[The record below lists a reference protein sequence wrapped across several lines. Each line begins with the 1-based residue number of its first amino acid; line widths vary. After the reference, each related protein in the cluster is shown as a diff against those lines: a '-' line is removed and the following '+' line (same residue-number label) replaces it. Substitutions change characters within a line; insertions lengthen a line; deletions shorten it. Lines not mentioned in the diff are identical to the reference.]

1 MSATSF
7 DALATLMRQRNQ
19 AGLPPYRLVLGD
31 EDRLSAEVLRNQLQ
45 ALGQA
50 VDERADKQVLKTLWI
65 DYCAALSNTE
75 RTALL
80 RQAVDAQEVTPGL
93 RDMARLTAAG
103 YFNHIFTTDVSS
115 LPEQALQD
123 AGLRDGEDYVVLRR
137 GGLMDDGAIIEQFSH
152 DSPRVKLVKLHGD
165 VTLQTASLTWQELF
179 DFGPLFSDFLEQ
191 ELSQNDV
198 LIVGHDAPYSG
209 LNRCIGGGS
218 GTLHYVFPTKPHADF
233 LRNLVHLPRFNYIPT
248 PEGEPTEGIFADLAE
263 RLLVIAPALPGPQPR
278 IREAW
283 AIWSFPFY
291 LPGFTPDA
299 LRQPF
304 DALAR
309 PLDDLDDEEQYA
321 FDPWMGEISV
331 PDFGKLVLDLDEDG
345 FRRYLWLPSQSVR
358 GPRSG
363 LAFLPYL
370 VDVPWRPHWSDPD
383 TFSDHFRVTARL
395 RFRLYPAGAC
405 IVHLVIGIR
414 GLDQA
419 AGVTDLI
426 HLLKHLS
433 PGDSNKRAFFDVG
446 GHLARQNIPTDELL
460 PWLVDQLALRLYRD
474 GRQPTLPAST
484 AWTRH
489 GRTLYLYDTDPVL
502 TPAEHGLP
510 VFGLFN
516 LHSAWERVDENQ
528 VARYLISDFGWE
540 RGDWNL
546 LEGSRALLYTPGEVV
561 ERSRQ
566 RRNRR
571 LFFWRVVT
579 GIELA
584 LVMDVLLRE
593 VPEELSRCEDA
604 NQQARL
610 TRLADDL
617 AGLSTRLPTYQRK
630 VYARV
635 AEALHISRTQ
645 ELLRATLARR
655 QQAMLSTGLER
666 LSLEHAQLV
675 GGQARIEEKL
685 ERLSDDLLREVARH
699 ERFLASTVAMAFE
712 RGMIAQGEMQE
723 TLNVIIAVL
732 EEIRLR
738 QAEMPA
744 QLVDQSEQAADII
757 GEPGLDIAHK
767 LKVCIPI
774 IPMLLA
780 YEGEISL
787 SQKANLEAAWQRL
800 TEWVRERI

>member
-1 MSATSF
+1 
-7 DALATLMRQRNQ
+7 
-19 AGLPPYRLVLGD
+19 LVVGD
-31 EDRLSAEVLRNQLQ
+31 VDRLEVGMLRNQLQ

-50 VDERADKQVLKTLWI
+50 VDEETDKRVLQALWI
-65 DYCAALSNTE
+65 DYGAALSHAD

-80 RQAVDAQEVTPGL
+80 RQAMGVQEVTPGL

-103 YFNHIFTTDVSS
+103 YFDHVFTTDVSS

-137 GGLMDDGAIIEQFSH
+137 GLVDDATIIEQFSH
-152 DSPRVKLVKLHGD
+152 PSPRVKLVKLYGD
-165 VTLQTASLTWQELF
+165 VSLQTTTLTWQGLF
-179 DFGPLFSDFLEQ
+179 DFGPLLTDFLKQ
-191 ELSQNDV
+191 ELSYHDV

-218 GTLHYVFPTKPHADF
+218 GTIHYVFPTKPQADM
-233 LRNLVHLPRFNYIPT
+233 LRNLVHLPRFNYVPT
-248 PEGEPTEGIFADLAE
+248 PEDEPTEDIFTDLAE
-263 RLLVIAPALPGPQPR
+263 RLLVTAPALRRPEPR

-291 LPGFTPDA
+291 LPGFTPEA
-299 LRQPF
+299 LRPPF
-304 DALAR
+304 DTLAR
-309 PLDDLDDEEQYA
+309 PLDDLDDEEHYA
-321 FDPWMGEISV
+321 FNPWMGTVSV
-331 PDFGKLVLDLDEDG
+331 PDFGKLVLDLEPERDYIY
-345 FRRYLWLPSQSVR
+345 RRHLWLPSQSVC

-370 VDVPWRPHWSDPD
+370 VDVPWRPHWSGPD
-383 TFSDHFRVTARL
+383 TFSDRFQVTARL
-395 RFRLYPAGAC
+395 RFRLYPAGVCVA
-405 IVHLVIGIR
+405 HLVTGIR
-414 GLDQA
+414 GLDQG

-446 GHLARQNIPTDELL
+446 GHLARQDVPTDELL
-460 PWLVDQLALRLYRD
+460 TWLVDQLASRLYRD
-474 GRQPTLPAST
+474 GRQPTLPTST

-489 GRTLYLYDTDPVL
+489 GRTFYLYDTDPVL

-516 LHSAWERVDENQ
+516 LHSAWERVDESQ

-546 LEGSRALLYTPGEVV
+546 LERSRALLYTPGEGLK
-561 ERSRQ
+561 RSRQ

-571 LFFWRVVT
+571 LFLWRVVT

-584 LVMDVLLRE
+584 LVMDLLLRE
-593 VPEELSRCEDA
+593 VPEELNRSEDA
-604 NQQARL
+604 DQRARL
-610 TRLADDL
+610 AHLADDL
-617 AGLSTRLPTYQRK
+617 AGLSMRLPTYQRK

-635 AEALHISRTQ
+635 AEALHISRAQ
-645 ELLRATLARR
+645 EMLRATLARR
-655 QQAMLSTGLER
+655 QQAALSAGLER
-666 LSLEHAQLV
+666 LSLEHVQLID
-675 GGQARIEEKL
+675 GQARIEEKM
-685 ERLSDDLLREVARH
+685 ERLNDDLLREVARH
-699 ERFLASTVAMAFE
+699 ERFLTSTVAMAFE
-712 RGMIAQGEMQE
+712 RGMIAQGEMQG
-723 TLNVIIAVL
+723 TLNVITAVL
-732 EEIRLR
+732 EEVRLR

-744 QLVDQSEQAADII
+744 QLVDQSEQVADVI

-787 SQKANLEAAWQRL
+787 AQKANLEATWQRL
-800 TEWVRERI
+800 TEWVRERIGGEQRRP